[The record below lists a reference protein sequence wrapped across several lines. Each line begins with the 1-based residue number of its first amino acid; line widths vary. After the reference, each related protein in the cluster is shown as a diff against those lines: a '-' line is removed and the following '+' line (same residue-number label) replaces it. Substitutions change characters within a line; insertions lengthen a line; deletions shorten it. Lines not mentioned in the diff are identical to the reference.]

1 MSKNAAKE
9 EKKHT
14 KQGRE
19 NREKLLYLPSR
30 ASSVQFSSVRFG
42 FGARD
47 KVEHGETATI
57 KGAIGGMGYGGREV
71 GATQAA
77 GTLLAPAVQK

>member
-1 MSKNAAKE
+1 MQRKRKRNTRNRGE
-9 EKKHT
+9 RTEKSCSICR
-14 KQGRE
+14 QE
-19 NREKLLYLPSR
+19 Q
-30 ASSVQFSSVRFG
+30 VQFSSVRFG

-57 KGAIGGMGYGGREV
+57 KGATGGRAYGGREV
-71 GATQAA
+71 DATQAA